1 MLAIMFNHQDQG
13 MVQMEKTK
21 GGAYFL
27 DADPS
32 HFRDMDME
40 VNYCKA

>member
-1 MLAIMFNHQDQG
+1 MFNHQDQG

-21 GGAYFL
+21 DGSYFL

-32 HFRDMDME
+32 HFREME